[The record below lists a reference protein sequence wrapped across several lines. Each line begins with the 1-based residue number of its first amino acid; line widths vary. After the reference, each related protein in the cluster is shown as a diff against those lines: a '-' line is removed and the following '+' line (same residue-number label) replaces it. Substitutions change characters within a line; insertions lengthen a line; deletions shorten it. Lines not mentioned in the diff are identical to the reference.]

1 MPRIFRKPSILKK
14 MHKVVA
20 LSLLG
25 ASLTSMAAASE
36 GAVEAQEGRALEGQM
51 AIDLY
56 FGGFSV
62 GALNL
67 VTTLEGSSYAM
78 KSEMGTRGLVSWFID
93 GFARIE
99 ANGEIENGVLK
110 PAYYRAASG
119 QDDKVERDSQVF
131 FNEGSPA
138 KIIAVPDYAED
149 DRKYVPLEEQMGS
162 VDPMSAAL
170 FSATFADG
178 DELCKGTIKV
188 FDGRRRYNLHLSY
201 VGEEELK
208 SYDKDRY
215 SGPVARCEIVFE
227 QMKGFQKDGSG
238 PRKRKSYD
246 PATVWIA
253 RFDAPDG
260 GADILM
266 PVKVVADTNWGAA
279 VAHASNIKIR
289 KLPPAQQT
297 AAASE

>member
-1 MPRIFRKPSILKK
+1 MRQILKK
-14 MHKVVA
+14 MHKIVA
-20 LSLLG
+20 LSVLG
-25 ASLTSMAAASE
+25 ASLTGMAAAAE
-36 GAVEAQEGRALEGQM
+36 GVAKGDAGRALEGRM

-67 VTTLEGSSYAM
+67 VTTLDGSSYAM
-78 KSEMGTRGLVSWFID
+78 KSEMGTRGLVNWFID

-99 ANGEIENGVLK
+99 ANGEIKDGQLK
-110 PAYYRAASG
+110 PAYYRATSG
-119 QDDKVERDSQVF
+119 QDETVERDSQVF
-131 FNEGSPA
+131 FTEGSPA
-138 KIIAVPDYAED
+138 KIVAVPDYAED
-149 DRKYVPLEEQMGS
+149 DRKYVPMEEQMGS

-201 VGEEELK
+201 IGEEELK
-208 SYDKDRY
+208 SYNKDRY
-215 SGPVARCEIVFE
+215 SGTAARCEIVFE

-238 PRKRKSYD
+238 PSKRKSYD

-253 RFDAPDG
+253 RFAAPDG

-279 VAHASNIKIR
+279 VAHASNIQIK
-289 KLPPAQQT
+289 KLQPVQQVAN
-297 AAASE
+297 AAE